1 MGRKRYNQDAKDHA
15 MGALMASAVYDD
27 GDWKADLSGVAAK
40 TGISISTLH
49 RWWGERDRRED
60 SRLREVATRGTAASA
75 ENGARSWLD
84 SVWKGLAKGVDVIV
98 ADLEKPRET
107 GVDDKGRGWEIGPNV
122 AQRAAAIK
130 TINELAE
137 AIDAKANATG
147 AQTAKIGDAERR
159 LKDAIRR
166 GGFKRR

>member
-1 MGRKRYNQDAKDHA
+1 MGRKKYSQDDKDHA
-15 MGALMASAVYDD
+15 MGALMASAVLVD
-27 GDWKADLSGVAAK
+27 GEWVPDCSATERS
-40 TGISISTLH
+40 TGISNTTLK
-49 RWWGERDRRED
+49 RWWDARDRGND
-60 SRLREVATRGTAASA
+60 GRLREIATRGTAASA
-75 ENGARSWLD
+75 EHGARSWLD

-98 ADLEKPRET
+98 EDLGNPRET

-130 TINELAE
+130 TIHELAE
-137 AIDAKANATG
+137 AIDAKANGTG
-147 AQTAKIGDAERR
+147 EEVSKIGDAQRR